1 MKSSKKLAKKL
12 LKKVKKE
19 YKLKRLRRIKG
30 FEKNKKSF
38 FIIESPYNSNEYLIE
53 IQSTPFSEEEEE
65 EEKDFNFF
73 PNEFNNFNIDE
84 KKDFSF
90 HNESTSD
97 CTNVNNELMTI

>member
-12 LKKVKKE
+12 LKKVKYG
-19 YKLKRLRRIKG
+19 YKMKRLRRIKVL
-30 FEKNKKSF
+30 KKDKKSF

-53 IQSTPFSEEEEE
+53 IQSTPFLEEE

-73 PNEFNNFNIDE
+73 PREFNNINIDE

-97 CTNVNNELMTI
+97 CTNINNELITI

>member
-1 MKSSKKLAKKL
+1 MKSSKRLAKKL
-12 LKKVKKE
+12 LKKVKYG
-19 YKLKRLRRIKG
+19 YKMKRLRRIKVL
-30 FEKNKKSF
+30 KKDKKSF

-53 IQSTPFSEEEEE
+53 IQSTPFLEEEE

-73 PNEFNNFNIDE
+73 PREFNNFNIDE

-97 CTNVNNELMTI
+97 YSNINNELITI

>member
-53 IQSTPFSEEEEE
+53 IQSTPFLEEE
-65 EEKDFNFF
+65 EEKEEEFNFF
-73 PNEFNNFNIDE
+73 PNEFNNFNIDD
-84 KKDFSF
+84 KKYFSF

-97 CTNVNNELMTI
+97 YSNINNELITI

>member
-1 MKSSKKLAKKL
+1 M
-12 LKKVKKE
+12 
-19 YKLKRLRRIKG
+19 KRLRRIKVL
-30 FEKNKKSF
+30 KKDKKSF

-53 IQSTPFSEEEEE
+53 IQSTPFLEEEEE

-97 CTNVNNELMTI
+97 CTNINNELITI

>member
-12 LKKVKKE
+12 LKKVRYG
-19 YKLKRLRRIKG
+19 YKMKRLRRIKVL
-30 FEKNKKSF
+30 KKDKKSF

-53 IQSTPFSEEEEE
+53 IQSTPFSEEEE

-97 CTNVNNELMTI
+97 CTNINNELITI